1 MNQTIIFALFVMA
14 MLIVV
19 CVGYSASQ
27 AWRSLLVEQRL
38 NQIKGSGDSRLVRWE
53 DLLTLIAR
61 PLRRSRDLA
70 AVERSMQQ
78 AGFIKPWQTDLF
90 LLFRALV
97 LIAAA
102 VGGWL
107 AIDIDPTHLVQ
118 KPLPPLA
125 YLFLLFVAG
134 RAPGWFLSE
143 LAERRQNR
151 IRLFIPKAVDL
162 LTICMS
168 CGMSLEEAFDRVASE
183 IARRAPEVAKEFRM
197 TRYEMLVV
205 NRTVALKRLEAR
217 SGVREMKILANSLLQ
232 SIQYGTP
239 LTEALQSIAAE
250 ARAGQLSELEQKAG
264 RISAVIGV
272 PLIVLVLF
280 PASLSLLLCSALL
293 SGCVVTND
301 YIAFDSKAAPS
312 PQIKRYDGNE
322 WASERA
328 VMVAA
333 EKTNNWQT
341 VISVGNDVIAKNP
354 TNVEARIYLA
364 RAFTKMGDPR
374 QALRVLSFISGVDT
388 AELRI
393 ERARALIALTDFEEA
408 VKLLKPLTDGSDL
421 QKLSAEDRRSAKSL
435 AAVAY
440 SMSKNYAAADKLYE
454 ELLAELDNPI
464 IRYNYARS
472 LYLEG
477 RAEDSLAQLQPIID
491 QVPAAKPA
499 AVAALMKLGRENDV
513 RRLLKGE
520 LDDEK
525 IEELISAIKEKT
537 K

>member
-1 MNQTIIFALFVMA
+1 M
-14 MLIVV
+14 
-19 CVGYSASQ
+19 
-27 AWRSLLVEQRL
+27 
-38 NQIKGSGDSRLVRWE
+38 
-53 DLLTLIAR
+53 
-61 PLRRSRDLA
+61 RRS
-70 AVERSMQQ
+70 
-78 AGFIKPWQTDLF
+78 F
-90 LLFRALV
+90 
-97 LIAAA
+97 
-102 VGGWL
+102 
-107 AIDIDPTHLVQ
+107 
-118 KPLPPLA
+118 
-125 YLFLLFVAG
+125 
-134 RAPGWFLSE
+134 
-143 LAERRQNR
+143 
-151 IRLFIPKAVDL
+151 
-162 LTICMS
+162 
-168 CGMSLEEAFDRVASE
+168 
-183 IARRAPEVAKEFRM
+183 
-197 TRYEMLVV
+197 
-205 NRTVALKRLEAR
+205 
-217 SGVREMKILANSLLQ
+217 
-232 SIQYGTP
+232 
-239 LTEALQSIAAE
+239 
-250 ARAGQLSELEQKAG
+250 
-264 RISAVIGV
+264 
-272 PLIVLVLF
+272 F

-364 RAFTKMGDPR
+364 RAFTKTGDPR

-537 K
+537 KRRTLSRFAVRSVRSSAVGSVLPAWNSHCFFPWQLSCLLWRLNQRVCPLLTRLLNGQLKRVSMKPNSIAEQRQKRLLRRHLKNGVSAFLILLTSNSPLRARLL

>member
-1 MNQTIIFALFVMA
+1 M
-14 MLIVV
+14 
-19 CVGYSASQ
+19 
-27 AWRSLLVEQRL
+27 
-38 NQIKGSGDSRLVRWE
+38 
-53 DLLTLIAR
+53 
-61 PLRRSRDLA
+61 RRS
-70 AVERSMQQ
+70 
-78 AGFIKPWQTDLF
+78 F
-90 LLFRALV
+90 
-97 LIAAA
+97 
-102 VGGWL
+102 
-107 AIDIDPTHLVQ
+107 
-118 KPLPPLA
+118 
-125 YLFLLFVAG
+125 
-134 RAPGWFLSE
+134 
-143 LAERRQNR
+143 
-151 IRLFIPKAVDL
+151 
-162 LTICMS
+162 
-168 CGMSLEEAFDRVASE
+168 
-183 IARRAPEVAKEFRM
+183 
-197 TRYEMLVV
+197 
-205 NRTVALKRLEAR
+205 
-217 SGVREMKILANSLLQ
+217 
-232 SIQYGTP
+232 
-239 LTEALQSIAAE
+239 
-250 ARAGQLSELEQKAG
+250 
-264 RISAVIGV
+264 
-272 PLIVLVLF
+272 F

-364 RAFTKMGDPR
+364 RAFTKTGDPR

-499 AVAALMKLGRENDV
+499 AVAALMKLGRG
-513 RRLLKGE
+513 K
-520 LDDEK
+520 
-525 IEELISAIKEKT
+525 
-537 K
+537 

>member
-1 MNQTIIFALFVMA
+1 
-14 MLIVV
+14 
-19 CVGYSASQ
+19 
-27 AWRSLLVEQRL
+27 
-38 NQIKGSGDSRLVRWE
+38 
-53 DLLTLIAR
+53 
-61 PLRRSRDLA
+61 
-70 AVERSMQQ
+70 
-78 AGFIKPWQTDLF
+78 
-90 LLFRALV
+90 
-97 LIAAA
+97 
-102 VGGWL
+102 
-107 AIDIDPTHLVQ
+107 
-118 KPLPPLA
+118 
-125 YLFLLFVAG
+125 
-134 RAPGWFLSE
+134 
-143 LAERRQNR
+143 
-151 IRLFIPKAVDL
+151 
-162 LTICMS
+162 
-168 CGMSLEEAFDRVASE
+168 
-183 IARRAPEVAKEFRM
+183 
-197 TRYEMLVV
+197 
-205 NRTVALKRLEAR
+205 
-217 SGVREMKILANSLLQ
+217 
-232 SIQYGTP
+232 
-239 LTEALQSIAAE
+239 
-250 ARAGQLSELEQKAG
+250 
-264 RISAVIGV
+264 
-272 PLIVLVLF
+272 
-280 PASLSLLLCSALL
+280 
-293 SGCVVTND
+293 
-301 YIAFDSKAAPS
+301 
-312 PQIKRYDGNE
+312 
-322 WASERA
+322 
-328 VMVAA
+328 MVAA

-364 RAFTKMGDPR
+364 RAFTKTGDPR

-408 VKLLKPLTDGSDL
+408 VKLLKPITDGSDL
-421 QKLSAEDRRSAKSL
+421 QQLSAEDRRSAKSL

>member
-1 MNQTIIFALFVMA
+1 M
-14 MLIVV
+14 
-19 CVGYSASQ
+19 
-27 AWRSLLVEQRL
+27 
-38 NQIKGSGDSRLVRWE
+38 
-53 DLLTLIAR
+53 
-61 PLRRSRDLA
+61 RRS
-70 AVERSMQQ
+70 
-78 AGFIKPWQTDLF
+78 F
-90 LLFRALV
+90 
-97 LIAAA
+97 
-102 VGGWL
+102 
-107 AIDIDPTHLVQ
+107 
-118 KPLPPLA
+118 
-125 YLFLLFVAG
+125 
-134 RAPGWFLSE
+134 
-143 LAERRQNR
+143 
-151 IRLFIPKAVDL
+151 
-162 LTICMS
+162 
-168 CGMSLEEAFDRVASE
+168 
-183 IARRAPEVAKEFRM
+183 
-197 TRYEMLVV
+197 
-205 NRTVALKRLEAR
+205 
-217 SGVREMKILANSLLQ
+217 
-232 SIQYGTP
+232 
-239 LTEALQSIAAE
+239 
-250 ARAGQLSELEQKAG
+250 
-264 RISAVIGV
+264 
-272 PLIVLVLF
+272 F

-454 ELLAELDNPI
+454 ELLMDSEQDKMAKTAHNKIFIAPPMQID
-464 IRYNYARS
+464 
-472 LYLEG
+472 LEKFYTDLQRLKDSALHNSDEVVDVLQEMVPTYHPNRRV
-477 RAEDSLAQLQPIID
+477 RADHT
-491 QVPAAKPA
+491 V
-499 AVAALMKLGRENDV
+499 VAATGNTTLFSREEIAQKLRET
-513 RRLLKGE
+513 KHPA
-520 LDDEK
+520 
-525 IEELISAIKEKT
+525 EEG
-537 K
+537 